1 MCFVELKGDGI
12 LVETLWRLRHG
23 FRCRVLQDITQI
35 NFKVKHSV
43 VANESIQIG
52 YDVDSVHVLR
62 LLCSLPKINMLLE
75 NYRLE

>member
-1 MCFVELKGDGI
+1 M
-12 LVETLWRLRHG
+12 
-23 FRCRVLQDITQI
+23 

-75 NYRLE
+75 NYPLGIGNSSSKPPRNSYRLWESKGTTFSPGKSQPS